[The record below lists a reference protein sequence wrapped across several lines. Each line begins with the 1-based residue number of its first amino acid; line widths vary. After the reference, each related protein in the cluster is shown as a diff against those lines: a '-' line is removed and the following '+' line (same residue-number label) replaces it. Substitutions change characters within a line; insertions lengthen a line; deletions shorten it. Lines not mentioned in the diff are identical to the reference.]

1 MNSELNICFE
11 NVAPRVAKILSK
23 ALEGN
28 EISAEE
34 GTVLMQADSG
44 DLDAVIQ
51 VANYFR
57 ESKRAKAT
65 SFVVTRNINFTN
77 VCHMGCAFCGF
88 AKHKTSPQAELLSME
103 EIARR
108 VVEASE
114 RGATEICIQGGLHPK
129 INGDHYRNIVKTAK
143 AAAPSIHLH
152 AFSPFEIY
160 FGSRK
165 SKMSYSD
172 FLTDLKECGLGSIPG
187 TAAEILDKEVRL
199 VLTKDKL
206 SAKDWVE
213 IIKAA
218 HGVGLPSTSTMMYG
232 HVDEPK
238 HWANH
243 IALLRDIQKQ
253 TGGFT
258 EFVPPGFVHYDS
270 PLYLQ
275 NRNVRPEPT
284 RQENI
289 VVHAVA
295 RIMLNGYIDNIQASW
310 VKLGPKFAQES
321 LGFGVNDLGGTLMNE
336 SISRAA
342 GALYGQEITATE
354 MTQMITSAGYD
365 AVQRNTLY
373 GSADKPQHKSADL
386 LALTESQLPLIKRSE
401 WQAEQIEA
409 RSLEGP
415 NA

>member
-1 MNSELNICFE
+1 
-11 NVAPRVAKILSK
+11 
-23 ALEGN
+23 
-28 EISAEE
+28 
-34 GTVLMQADSG
+34 
-44 DLDAVIQ
+44 
-51 VANYFR
+51 
-57 ESKRAKAT
+57 
-65 SFVVTRNINFTN
+65 
-77 VCHMGCAFCGF
+77 
-88 AKHKTSPQAELLSME
+88 ME
-103 EIARR
+103 EIALR

-129 INGDHYRNIVKTAK
+129 INGDHYRNIVKTVK

-165 SKMSYSD
+165 SKMSYGD
-172 FLTDLKECGLGSIPG
+172 FLADLKECGLGSIPG

-213 IIKAA
+213 IVKAA

-232 HVDEPK
+232 HVDEPR

-258 EFVPPGFVHYDS
+258 EFVPLGFVHYDS

-275 NRNVRPEPT
+275 NKHVRPGPT

-295 RIMLNGYIDNIQASW
+295 RIMLNGHIDNIQASW
-310 VKLGPKFAQES
+310 VKMGPKFAQES

-342 GALYGQEITATE
+342 GALYGQEITAAE
-354 MTQMITSAGYD
+354 MTQMISSAGYD

-373 GSADKPQHKSADL
+373 QVIDKPEHKITDL
-386 LALTESQLPLIKRSE
+386 MKISESQLPLIKRSE

-409 RSLEGP
+409 RSFEDSNG
-415 NA
+415 